1 MSETTI
7 DISPN
12 GPYIVKNLI
21 KLTNQKKE
29 LETKEVTAL
38 CRCGSSNN
46 KPFCDGTHAK
56 INFDDKKERIETYE
70 TNEYEGKDLT
80 IADNPGICSHAGF
93 CDGGSPK
100 VFFSWENKKR
110 ICNPNNEEKE
120 KIIETIRKCP
130 SGSLA
135 YKLDGKL
142 FDEFFSNPEIFISQN
157 GPLHIRG
164 NINLNDKSSSELI
177 SKEHFTLCRCGSSK
191 NKPFCDGAHRKV
203 GFVDENN

>member
-56 INFDDKKERIETYE
+56 INFDDKKERTETYE
-70 TNEYEGKDLT
+70 TNEFEGKDLT

-110 ICNPNNEEKE
+110 ISNPNNEEKE
-120 KIIETIRKCP
+120 KIIKTIRKCP

-135 YKLDGKL
+135 YKIDGKL
-142 FDEFFSNPEIFISQN
+142 FF
-157 GPLHIRG
+157 
-164 NINLNDKSSSELI
+164 
-177 SKEHFTLCRCGSSK
+177 HF
-191 NKPFCDGAHRKV
+191 HV
-203 GFVDENN
+203 

>member
-46 KPFCDGTHAK
+46 KPFCDGA
-56 INFDDKKERIETYE
+56 N
-70 TNEYEGKDLT
+70 
-80 IADNPGICSHAGF
+80 
-93 CDGGSPK
+93 
-100 VFFSWENKKR
+100 
-110 ICNPNNEEKE
+110 
-120 KIIETIRKCP
+120 
-130 SGSLA
+130 
-135 YKLDGKL
+135 
-142 FDEFFSNPEIFISQN
+142 
-157 GPLHIRG
+157 
-164 NINLNDKSSSELI
+164 
-177 SKEHFTLCRCGSSK
+177 
-191 NKPFCDGAHRKV
+191 RKV